1 MKKHKRRAFAGLT
14 VRDRVALDLRELQL
28 CVRHPMG
35 PMLSVR
41 ANARLI
47 IGPEP
52 ESDRRQVAMRKC
64 ESPMRGTWPDFIC
77 IDNPAAAGV
86 PPTVAGDPA
95 PGRRNNG
102 DSQSW
107 ISEVGKCGA
116 AAPKRRGAVADD
128 VRERSV
134 RARQSHSRPSDS
146 AHLRQ
151 RRGGRTCS
159 SLCGGIS
166 ARRSLRR

>member
-1 MKKHKRRAFAGLT
+1 MLRIEVAHTFDVSVAEAFAYIT
-14 VRDRVALDLRELQL
+14 D
-28 CVRHPMG
+28 MK
-35 PMLSVR
+35 
-41 ANARLI
+41 NW
-47 IGPEP
+47 PEY
-52 ESDRRQVAMRKC
+52 
-64 ESPMRGTWPDFIC
+64 WPDFIR